1 MLMGL
6 ISPAA
11 LCRRPL
17 HSCLELL
24 HLYFRYLSSFSCS
37 IIAAYDHCTN
47 LRNCFICTFDT
58 SVPLAAPSLLHTTTA
73 QPFGTASPV
82 LPVHPGSGLEI
93 KIQTISL
100 AVLTVMCHISEIRIR
115 ILQVKNNLS
124 VFYAAFHI

>member
-17 HSCLELL
+17 HSRLELL
-24 HLYFRYLSSFSCS
+24 HLYPRYLS
-37 IIAAYDHCTN
+37 
-47 LRNCFICTFDT
+47 
-58 SVPLAAPSLLHTTTA
+58 PLAAPSLLHTTTA
-73 QPFGTASPV
+73 QTFGTAPHV